1 MNHPYLA
8 QQERDALLLGQRV
21 AWAIFAENEP
31 IVYRWDYGDHID
43 PTKIRMVVNRAFA
56 TVRARAYQA
65 GKGKI

>member
-1 MNHPYLA
+1 MLNHPYLA

-21 AWAIFAENEP
+21 AWAIFAENENYP
-31 IVYRWDYGDHID
+31 KGNPRN
-43 PTKIRMVVNRAFA
+43 NRVKKMNVSRQYA